1 MHSLTRAAVV
11 ALILFG
17 VSLIGMGLEWL
28 APADVLTASKGP
40 VGAMVGL
47 VTLLL
52 ALVLGL
58 LVYTAFSVFAG
69 QQADAL
75 ALGPVVAE
83 IDIALE
89 RYGPEAAGGRAGL
102 RAALKGS
109 RLRFFGD
116 LRRGPQIHTFEEM
129 KATLAGLT
137 GYFDSLRPATDAQRN
152 QLAIARGLARQF
164 QDTQMKMARQLAAPF
179 PPYVLFVVVCWAS
192 ALFLG
197 DGLVAPTN
205 AVTVLAH
212 LVGAVAIA
220 SAIFLILELSSPYTG
235 VIRLSSTG
243 LDSALKALGEVETRP
258 LEFRPPEEAAAPILP
273 LSSSPG

>member
-1 MHSLTRAAVV
+1 MNSLRRAGVV

-17 VSLIGMGLEWL
+17 ASVIGMLLEEIV
-28 APADVLTASKGP
+28 PPEVLTSSKAS
-40 VGAMVGL
+40 VGAMSGL

-58 LVYTAFSVFAG
+58 LVYTAFAVFSG

-75 ALGPVVAE
+75 SLGPVIAE

-89 RYGPEAAGGRAGL
+89 RYGPEAGQRPGRTAR
-102 RAALKGS
+102 RAASLT
-109 RLRFFGD
+109 LRFFGGAKP
-116 LRRGPQIHTFEEM
+116 GPQMHTFEET

-137 GYFDSLRPATDAQRN
+137 GYFDSLKPATDDQRS
-152 QLAIARGLARQF
+152 QLSTARGLARQY

-179 PPYVLFVVVCWAS
+179 PPYVIAIVVCWAA

-197 DGLVAPTN
+197 NGLVAAPN
-205 AVTVLAH
+205 AVSVLAH

-235 VIRLSSTG
+235 VIRLSPDG
-243 LDSALKALGEVETRP
+243 LDRVIAALGEANAKSIDVIEP
-258 LEFRPPEEAAAPILP
+258 APVTAD
-273 LSSSPG
+273 GA